1 MFFLRPKTLWLLFA
15 SGSKRAKPFFTAR
28 CTLVQSAVLRSN
40 VVCPSVY
47 LWRWWIVITYRL
59 EFFENN
65 FTVSQSGAFAICRPK
80 HQSWI
85 YSKGSNRK
93 FWPKVTPPCWFER
106 RGYSIA
112 NCGRMVIAQWLQWR
126 AYRKP
131 PSLFRMVPSLTL
143 YDLPFPQLYASLWHS
158 FQWGSALQW
167 ATPNKQ
173 IDFPRSRRKINNRS
187 LLHLSRGIC
196 CQLTSKAAVDFLI
209 YRKSYLFNE

>member
-1 MFFLRPKTLWLLFA
+1 MSSVRLSICDVGGLWSHIGWNSSKIISRLVRVGRSLSADPNINHGSTPRGATGNFGPK
-15 SGSKRAKPFFTAR
+15 
-28 CTLVQSAVLRSN
+28 
-40 VVCPSVY
+40 
-47 LWRWWIVITYRL
+47 
-59 EFFENN
+59 
-65 FTVSQSGAFAICRPK
+65 
-80 HQSWI
+80 
-85 YSKGSNRK
+85 
-93 FWPKVTPPCWFER
+93 WPPPCWFER